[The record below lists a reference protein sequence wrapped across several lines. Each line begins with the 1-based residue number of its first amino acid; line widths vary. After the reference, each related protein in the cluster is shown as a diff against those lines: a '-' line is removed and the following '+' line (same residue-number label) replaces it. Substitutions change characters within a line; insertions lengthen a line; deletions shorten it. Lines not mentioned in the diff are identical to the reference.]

1 MTLVLDE
8 KLRADFGVEG
18 DWPILARHIVR
29 WSEVDA
35 YAHVNHTAYLEWYE
49 DCRSRAMEAV
59 GLALDKDVPGPVL
72 AKLEVQYRQPLHYR
86 DEVLIGARVT
96 GFRRTSLTIA
106 YGTWAKGRGLVNE
119 ATTTSVMFV
128 IATGE
133 KVEVPEA
140 ARRIWREQHG
150 AKGE

>member
-1 MTLVLDE
+1 MTLVLDDR
-8 KLRADFGVEG
+8 LRADFGVEG
-18 DWPILARHIVR
+18 QWPILARHTVR

-35 YAHVNHTAYLEWYE
+35 YSHVNHATYLEWYE
-49 DCRSRAMEAV
+49 DCRSRAMESV
-59 GLALDKDVPGPVL
+59 GLGLDVNVPGPVL
-72 AKLEVQYRQPLHYR
+72 AKIEVQYRQPLHYR

-96 GFRRTSLTIA
+96 GFRRTSLTLA
-106 YGTWAKGRGLVNE
+106 YATWAQGRGLVNE
-119 ATTTSVMFV
+119 ATTLSVMVV

-133 KVEVPEA
+133 KVAVPEA